1 MGGLISTGALM
12 SLSNESRLCLR
23 RRDEWTTSKHPWK
36 LGKPGSSPASLSL
49 QGMRILLKK
58 KRHVSPEK
66 HSIRI

>member
-36 LGKPGSSPASLSL
+36 LGQPGSSPASL
-49 QGMRILLKK
+49 
-58 KRHVSPEK
+58 
-66 HSIRI
+66 